1 MLNHP
6 IDSVALLVRLGRALE
21 SEPGPFRVTQREK
34 ELTIAHAGFVEPD
47 GLVIETQSL
56 KLLQNIGFVTK
67 SLEGDAVMSPTASFD
82 LTPQGQAAY
91 ERLRGD
97 SGAAPA
103 PFSRS

>member
-1 MLNHP
+1 MFSHP

-21 SEPGPFRVTQREK
+21 AEPGPFRVTQHEK
-34 ELTIAHAGFVEPD
+34 ELTIAHAGFVEAD
-47 GLVIETQSL
+47 GLVIDPQSL

-67 SLEGDAVMSPTASFD
+67 SLEGDAVMGPAASFN

-97 SGAAPA
+97 PGATAQ
-103 PFSRS
+103 FSRS

>member
-1 MLNHP
+1 MFNHP

-34 ELTIAHAGFVEPD
+34 ELTITHPGFLEPD
-47 GLVIETQSL
+47 GLVIEAQSL

-67 SLEGDAVMSPTASFD
+67 ALEGDAVVGPAASFN
-82 LTPQGQAAY
+82 LTSQGQAAY

-97 SGAAPA
+97 PGTPA
-103 PFSRS
+103 SFSKS

>member
-1 MLNHP
+1 VLNHP

-21 SEPGPFRVTQREK
+21 SQPGPFRVTQREK
-34 ELTIAHAGFVEPD
+34 EITIAHAGFLEPD

-67 SLEGDAVMSPTASFD
+67 SLDADGVMGPTASFD

-97 SGAAPA
+97 AGSPA
-103 PFSRS
+103 PFSKS